1 MDNQISFDDLFGM
14 VTEKPADLKTDEVEK
29 PKEKEKKPAE
39 KPAEKPVENS
49 KKLPTDKSGKSFRA
63 PFQLYCGNML
73 KDITGYFEDGR
84 EYSGE
89 EITKIMLKHDEYFFT
104 SKIEYDY
111 MPETNTVVAMSV
123 QHKKG

>member
-1 MDNQISFDDLFGM
+1 MDDQISFDDLFGM
-14 VTEKPADLKTDEVEK
+14 VTEKPADLNTDEVEK

-39 KPAEKPVENS
+39 KKKAEDKTE
-49 KKLPTDKSGKSFRA
+49 KKFKA

-73 KDITGYFEDGR
+73 KDVTGYFEDGK

-89 EITKIMLKHDEYFFT
+89 EITKIMLDHDEYFFT
-104 SKIEYDY
+104 SKVEYDY
-111 MPETNTVVAMSV
+111 IAETNTVVAMSV

>member
-1 MDNQISFDDLFGM
+1 MDNQMSFDDLFGM

-29 PKEKEKKPAE
+29 PKEKKSKPV
-39 KPAEKPVENS
+39 EKPVDTS
-49 KKLPTDKSGKSFRA
+49 KKLSTDKSGKRFRA

-89 EITKIMLKHDEYFFT
+89 EITKIMLDHDEYFFT
-104 SKIEYDY
+104 SKVEYDY
-111 MPETNTVVAMSV
+111 IAETNTVVAMSV